1 MKKIYLSILILAV
14 HITFSYSQATIKE
27 WDEIKRENPDIH
39 LDHLIRSDESGFYT
53 LAIRTRGKGTD
64 YYIEKYNKQGKMM
77 FSQTIKDEPYYT
89 LIAPK
94 YLYLFYT
101 TYDKD
106 AGKKTLTYQ
115 KLSSES
121 GEKLDEIELDELQS
135 DEYGTYGRRF
145 YMSLSPDKTKLLIVP
160 QFKWAGK
167 PEETRFKLYD
177 AVTMKL
183 IWEKQIPNE
192 FEDYKIQTGSFH
204 LDNEG
209 NVLFIYQYA
218 VVLDDFKSDDKV
230 GGSLAVI
237 NVKSKTIHQIKIS
250 LPEDKLLTSHIIN
263 ITESGTAVVAG
274 VFKDPPI
281 KGKKKKGA
289 PKRRAGVYYASI
301 DLKTAKLGNESTT
314 YFTDGVNAKLTYKFD
329 GSDAPGDKYIHATQ
343 IVEMDKSVYFIAEN
357 NYSITVSS
365 NNGSSTTN
373 YHNELI
379 VSKINSSGSVVWMKV
394 IPKSTS
400 SRETGSLSDE
410 TASTN
415 YNLLTLNSKM
425 YIVYLDHPKNADK
438 TVDNYDPE
446 RLGKVLGIRGPNV
459 VCVSIDGDGNA
470 NKNVI
475 HENEEFCMIPQVQD
489 VLLDKSTLLV
499 YMRKGKYEKFGTL
512 VFQ

>member
-218 VVLDDFKSDDKV
+218 VVLDDFK
-230 GGSLAVI
+230 
-237 NVKSKTIHQIKIS
+237 
-250 LPEDKLLTSHIIN
+250 
-263 ITESGTAVVAG
+263 
-274 VFKDPPI
+274 
-281 KGKKKKGA
+281 
-289 PKRRAGVYYASI
+289 
-301 DLKTAKLGNESTT
+301 
-314 YFTDGVNAKLTYKFD
+314 
-329 GSDAPGDKYIHATQ
+329 
-343 IVEMDKSVYFIAEN
+343 
-357 NYSITVSS
+357 
-365 NNGSSTTN
+365 
-373 YHNELI
+373 
-379 VSKINSSGSVVWMKV
+379 
-394 IPKSTS
+394 
-400 SRETGSLSDE
+400 
-410 TASTN
+410 
-415 YNLLTLNSKM
+415 
-425 YIVYLDHPKNADK
+425 
-438 TVDNYDPE
+438 
-446 RLGKVLGIRGPNV
+446 
-459 VCVSIDGDGNA
+459 
-470 NKNVI
+470 
-475 HENEEFCMIPQVQD
+475 
-489 VLLDKSTLLV
+489 
-499 YMRKGKYEKFGTL
+499 
-512 VFQ
+512 